1 MTIIIYGL
9 AAVNP
14 GTMHADPERLK
25 YLFKEVLGVD
35 VDAIVR
41 QVAASLAVE
50 RARQVRENSAEW
62 ARYMEEKGGLVFLPK
77 NVTDLGK
84 RPKSEI

>member
-1 MTIIIYGL
+1 M
-9 AAVNP
+9 
-14 GTMHADPERLK
+14 DRDRLK

-41 QVAASLAVE
+41 QVTASIAIE
-50 RARQVRENSAEW
+50 RAKLVPKHSQEW
-62 ARYMEEKGGLVFLPK
+62 TRYMEEKGGIVLLPR

-84 RPKSEI
+84 RPKS

>member
-1 MTIIIYGL
+1 M
-9 AAVNP
+9 
-14 GTMHADPERLK
+14 DRSRLK

-41 QVAASLAVE
+41 QVTASLAVE
-50 RARQVRENSAEW
+50 RAKEVPDHSREW
-62 ARYMEEKGGLVFLPK
+62 TRYMGEKGGLVLLPK

-84 RPKSEI
+84 RPKS

>member
-1 MTIIIYGL
+1 M
-9 AAVNP
+9 
-14 GTMHADPERLK
+14 DRDRLK

-41 QVAASLAVE
+41 QVTASLAVE
-50 RARQVRENSAEW
+50 RAKEVRTNSEDW
-62 ARYMEEKGGLVFLPK
+62 DRYMQEKGGLVVLPR

-84 RPKSEI
+84 RPRP